1 MYRDRRLGKL
11 LLFQMA
17 SIKLS
22 SFGQDCKC
30 RFHHLIV
37 STTLVTYWSMQW
49 QVNLLL
55 SKWMKELEKI
65 FYGNIV
71 AFDAALL
78 PEAKQDELQ
87 NVIWR

>member
-1 MYRDRRLGKL
+1 
-11 LLFQMA
+11 
-17 SIKLS
+17 
-22 SFGQDCKC
+22 
-30 RFHHLIV
+30 
-37 STTLVTYWSMQW
+37 MQW

-65 FYGNIV
+65 LYGNIV

-87 NVIWR
+87 NVIWRWDILQPCLTKSLWKKVYSLGYVLW